1 MARADEIPGRL
12 AELGRMTRDN
22 PDQLIRIG
30 RIESMLEGRMTLAR
44 ELARSEPNSDQR
56 ELVQDLSTRYP
67 IRGLVEE
74 LQASEQKLLALR
86 AEQAARQR
94 KQTELVSWS
103 SLVIQLALLGLV
115 LWLLQRQIGR
125 RLHAERQSLR
135 SAARAASVLQTVR
148 EPIVLLDRDLRVQ
161 LHNPA
166 FAELYGLQDERA
178 DGLLLENV
186 GDNAWQDPVVRQR
199 LADVLSRGRE
209 LWDFEHE
216 QRTADGVVRYMLL
229 NARRMPLPDSD
240 DEVVLLTISDVTM
253 QRAVQLRVEE
263 LNRQLEGKV
272 AQVSEVN
279 RELEAFSYSV
289 SHDLRAPL
297 RHVAGFSDKLSRHLG
312 DQADDKSRH
321 YLDVISSSARR
332 MAALIDDLLVYSR
345 LGRAAMRQQAVD
357 MQSLVADTRAML
369 DSNLQAEA
377 ENSGHVH
384 QVEWN
389 IAPLPIVV
397 GDENMIRQV
406 WLNLLGNAVKYSGN
420 REPAKIRVDYQQQ
433 PDGGHQFTVSDNGA
447 GFDMAYAG
455 KLFGVF
461 QRLHKASDY
470 PGTGIGLASV
480 RRVLTRHGGRIWAE
494 AEPDVGATFHFYLP
508 PRPTRTNKVPLHD
521 DSAHHSSRRRQPG
534 GRRNGDRRPGR
545 SASGQ
550 SHRARRGRRGSDGL
564 PAASRCLRQPRGRL
578 AGGAAAGHQDAAH
591 GWPGSAAADPR
602 ARRTQAAAGGDPVVL
617 ARGKRPGPQ
626 LGHGRE
632 RLRGQAG
639 GRGPVLRRS
648 ADPGQVLGVDQ
659 PGTGTRVSPCPDRSR
674 PGALR
679 ILLVEDSP
687 EDAELMSEQMLDA
700 GLEARFERVERGG
713 TAPGTGGVPA
723 GHRAVRPE
731 HAGVLR

>member
-1 MARADEIPGRL
+1 MALVFSDDIWDRWRLPALALAAAAIIVVPWLTLRKLQQDSEQAMAWVNHTQAVGVALQQLQADVRDVESAALTLSKGVDAPGLRERMARADEIPRRL
-12 AELGRMTRDN
+12 AELGWMTRDN

-508 PRPTRTNKVPLHD
+508 PATDADKQGP
-521 DSAHHSSRRRQPG
+521 SA
-534 GRRNGDRRPGR
+534 
-545 SASGQ
+545 
-550 SHRARRGRRGSDGL
+550 
-564 PAASRCLRQPRGRL
+564 
-578 AGGAAAGHQDAAH
+578 
-591 GWPGSAAADPR
+591 
-602 ARRTQAAAGGDPVVL
+602 
-617 ARGKRPGPQ
+617 
-626 LGHGRE
+626 
-632 RLRGQAG
+632 
-639 GRGPVLRRS
+639 
-648 ADPGQVLGVDQ
+648 
-659 PGTGTRVSPCPDRSR
+659 
-674 PGALR
+674 
-679 ILLVEDSP
+679 
-687 EDAELMSEQMLDA
+687 
-700 GLEARFERVERGG
+700 
-713 TAPGTGGVPA
+713 
-723 GHRAVRPE
+723 
-731 HAGVLR
+731 

>member
-1 MARADEIPGRL
+1 MALVFSDDIWDRWRLPALALAAAAIIVVPWLTLRKLQQDSEQAMAWVNHTQAVGVALQQLQADVRDVESTALTLSKGVDAPGLRERMARADEIPGRL

-30 RIESMLEGRMTLAR
+30 RIESMLEGRMALAR

-103 SLVIQLALLGLV
+103 SLLIQLALLGLV

-216 QRTADGVVRYMLL
+216 QRTADGMVRYMLL

-345 LGRAAMRQQAVD
+345 LGRAAMRQQTVD

-377 ENSGHVH
+377 ENSGHAH
-384 QVEWN
+384 QVEWS

-494 AEPDVGATFHFYLP
+494 AEPDVGAAFHFYLP

-534 GRRNGDRRPGR
+534 GCRNGDRRPGR

-564 PAASRCLRQPRGRL
+564 PAAPRRLRQPRGRL

-602 ARRTQAAAGGDPVVL
+602 ARRTQAPAGGDPVVF
-617 ARGKRPGPQ
+617 ARGK
-626 LGHGRE
+626 
-632 RLRGQAG
+632 
-639 GRGPVLRRS
+639 
-648 ADPGQVLGVDQ
+648 
-659 PGTGTRVSPCPDRSR
+659 
-674 PGALR
+674 
-679 ILLVEDSP
+679 
-687 EDAELMSEQMLDA
+687 
-700 GLEARFERVERGG
+700 
-713 TAPGTGGVPA
+713 
-723 GHRAVRPE
+723 
-731 HAGVLR
+731 

>member
-1 MARADEIPGRL
+1 MALVFSDDIWDRWRLPALALAAAAIIVVPWLTLRKLQDDSQQAMAWVNHTQAVGIALQQLQADVRDVESAALTLSKGVDAPGLRERMARANDIPGRL

-30 RIESMLEGRMTLAR
+30 RIESMLEGRMALAR
-44 ELARSEPNSDQR
+44 ELAKSEPNSDQR

-74 LQASEQKLLALR
+74 LQASEQKLLTLR

-94 KQTELVSWS
+94 KQTELVAWS
-103 SLVIQLALLGLV
+103 SLVVQLALLGLV

-166 FAELYGLQDERA
+166 FAELYGLQDELA
-178 DGLLLENV
+178 DGLLLESV
-186 GDNAWQDPVVRQR
+186 GDGAWKDTVVRQR
-199 LADVLSRGRE
+199 LSDVLLRGRE
-209 LWDFEHE
+209 LWDLEHE
-216 QRTADGVVRYMLL
+216 QRTADGMARYMLL
-229 NARRMPLPDSD
+229 NARRMPLPDTD
-240 DEVVLLTISDVTM
+240 DEVVLLTVSDVTM

-312 DQADDKSRH
+312 DAADDKSRH
-321 YLDVISSSARR
+321 YLEVISSSARR

-377 ENSGHVH
+377 EGSGQRH
-384 QVEWN
+384 QVEWS

-420 REPAKIRVDYQQQ
+420 REPAKIRVDYQAQ

-508 PRPTRTNKVPLHD
+508 PAIDADKQGP
-521 DSAHHSSRRRQPG
+521 SA
-534 GRRNGDRRPGR
+534 
-545 SASGQ
+545 
-550 SHRARRGRRGSDGL
+550 
-564 PAASRCLRQPRGRL
+564 
-578 AGGAAAGHQDAAH
+578 
-591 GWPGSAAADPR
+591 
-602 ARRTQAAAGGDPVVL
+602 
-617 ARGKRPGPQ
+617 
-626 LGHGRE
+626 
-632 RLRGQAG
+632 
-639 GRGPVLRRS
+639 
-648 ADPGQVLGVDQ
+648 
-659 PGTGTRVSPCPDRSR
+659 
-674 PGALR
+674 
-679 ILLVEDSP
+679 
-687 EDAELMSEQMLDA
+687 
-700 GLEARFERVERGG
+700 
-713 TAPGTGGVPA
+713 
-723 GHRAVRPE
+723 
-731 HAGVLR
+731 

>member
-1 MARADEIPGRL
+1 MFSDDIWDRWRLPALALAAAAIIIVPWLTLRQLQQDNEQAMAWVSHTQAVGVALQQLQADVRDVESAALTLSKGVDAPGLRERMAKANDIPGRL
-12 AELGRMTRDN
+12 TELARMTRDN

-30 RIESMLEGRMTLAR
+30 RIESMLEGRMALAR
-44 ELARSEPNSDQR
+44 QLARSEPNTDQR

-74 LQASEQKLLALR
+74 LQASEQKLLAAR

-94 KQTELVSWS
+94 RQTELVSWS
-103 SLVIQLALLGLV
+103 SLVVQLCLLGLV

-125 RLHAERQSLR
+125 RLQAERQSLR
-135 SAARAASVLQTVR
+135 AAARAASVLQTVR

-178 DGLLLENV
+178 DGTLLADV
-186 GDNAWQDPVVRQR
+186 GEGAWQDPVVRQR
-199 LADVLSRGRE
+199 LSDVLLRGRE

-216 QRTADGVVRYMLL
+216 QRTDGTVRYMLI
-229 NARRMPLPDSD
+229 NARRMPLPDTD
-240 DEVVLLTISDVTM
+240 DEVVLMTVSDVTV
-253 QRAVQLRVEE
+253 QRAVQWRVEE

-312 DQADDKSRH
+312 EGADEKSHH
-321 YLDVISSSARR
+321 YLDVISGSARR

-357 MQSLVADTRAML
+357 MQTLVADTRAML
-369 DSNLQAEA
+369 DANLKTDAES
-377 ENSGHVH
+377 SGVAHH
-384 QVEWN
+384 VEWN

-397 GDENMIRQV
+397 ADENMMRQV

-420 REPAKIRVDYQQQ
+420 RDPAQIRVDYQQQ
-433 PDGGHQFTVSDNGA
+433 ADGGHQFTVSDNGA

-494 AEPDVGATFHFYLP
+494 AAPDAGATFHFYLP
-508 PRPTRTNKVPLHD
+508 P
-521 DSAHHSSRRRQPG
+521 A
-534 GRRNGDRRPGR
+534 
-545 SASGQ
+545 
-550 SHRARRGRRGSDGL
+550 
-564 PAASRCLRQPRGRL
+564 
-578 AGGAAAGHQDAAH
+578 
-591 GWPGSAAADPR
+591 
-602 ARRTQAAAGGDPVVL
+602 
-617 ARGKRPGPQ
+617 
-626 LGHGRE
+626 
-632 RLRGQAG
+632 
-639 GRGPVLRRS
+639 
-648 ADPGQVLGVDQ
+648 
-659 PGTGTRVSPCPDRSR
+659 
-674 PGALR
+674 
-679 ILLVEDSP
+679 
-687 EDAELMSEQMLDA
+687 LDA
-700 GLEARFERVERGG
+700 VNQGSSA
-713 TAPGTGGVPA
+713 
-723 GHRAVRPE
+723 
-731 HAGVLR
+731 

>member
-1 MARADEIPGRL
+1 MALVFSDDIWDRWRLPALALAAAAIIVVPWLTLRQLQQDSEDAMAWVNHTQAVGVALQQLQADVRDVESAALTLSKGVDAPGLRERMAKANDLPGGL

-22 PDQLIRIG
+22 PEQLIRIG
-30 RIESMLEGRMTLAR
+30 RIESMLEGRMALAR
-44 ELARSEPNSDQR
+44 ELAKSEPNSDQR

-74 LQASEQKLLALR
+74 LQASEQKLLTQR

-178 DGLLLENV
+178 DGLLLDTV
-186 GDNAWQDPVVRQR
+186 GDGAWKDPVMRQR
-199 LADVLSRGRE
+199 LSDVLLRGRE

-216 QRTADGVVRYMLL
+216 QRAADGMVRYMLL
-229 NARRMPLPDSD
+229 NARRMPLPDTD
-240 DEVVLLTISDVTM
+240 DEVVLLTVSDVTV

-312 DQADDKSRH
+312 DAADDKSRH
-321 YLDVISSSARR
+321 YLEVISSSARR

-377 ENSGHVH
+377 ENSGHAH
-384 QVEWN
+384 HVEWS

-420 REPAKIRVDYQQQ
+420 REPAKIRVDYQPQ

-508 PRPTRTNKVPLHD
+508 PAIDADKQGP
-521 DSAHHSSRRRQPG
+521 SA
-534 GRRNGDRRPGR
+534 
-545 SASGQ
+545 
-550 SHRARRGRRGSDGL
+550 
-564 PAASRCLRQPRGRL
+564 
-578 AGGAAAGHQDAAH
+578 
-591 GWPGSAAADPR
+591 
-602 ARRTQAAAGGDPVVL
+602 
-617 ARGKRPGPQ
+617 
-626 LGHGRE
+626 
-632 RLRGQAG
+632 
-639 GRGPVLRRS
+639 
-648 ADPGQVLGVDQ
+648 
-659 PGTGTRVSPCPDRSR
+659 
-674 PGALR
+674 
-679 ILLVEDSP
+679 
-687 EDAELMSEQMLDA
+687 
-700 GLEARFERVERGG
+700 
-713 TAPGTGGVPA
+713 
-723 GHRAVRPE
+723 
-731 HAGVLR
+731 

>member
-1 MARADEIPGRL
+1 VPWLTLRKLQQDSEEAMAWVNHTQAVGVALQQLQADVRDVESAALTLSKGVDAPGLRERMAKANDLPGRL

-30 RIESMLEGRMTLAR
+30 RIESMLEGRMALAR
-44 ELARSEPNSDQR
+44 ELAKSEPNSDQR

-74 LQASEQKLLALR
+74 LQASEQKLLTQR

-103 SLVIQLALLGLV
+103 SLVIQLSLLGLV

-178 DGLLLENV
+178 DGLLLDTV
-186 GDNAWQDPVVRQR
+186 GDGAWKDPVMRQR
-199 LADVLSRGRE
+199 LSDVLLRGRE

-216 QRTADGVVRYMLL
+216 QRAADGMVRYMLL
-229 NARRMPLPDSD
+229 NARRMPLPDTD
-240 DEVVLLTISDVTM
+240 DEVVLLTVSDVTV

-312 DQADDKSRH
+312 DAADDKSRH
-321 YLDVISSSARR
+321 YLEVISSSARR

-377 ENSGHVH
+377 ENSGHAH
-384 QVEWN
+384 HVEWS

-420 REPAKIRVDYQQQ
+420 REPAKIRVDYQPQ

-508 PRPTRTNKVPLHD
+508 PATDADKQGP
-521 DSAHHSSRRRQPG
+521 SA
-534 GRRNGDRRPGR
+534 
-545 SASGQ
+545 
-550 SHRARRGRRGSDGL
+550 
-564 PAASRCLRQPRGRL
+564 
-578 AGGAAAGHQDAAH
+578 
-591 GWPGSAAADPR
+591 
-602 ARRTQAAAGGDPVVL
+602 
-617 ARGKRPGPQ
+617 
-626 LGHGRE
+626 
-632 RLRGQAG
+632 
-639 GRGPVLRRS
+639 
-648 ADPGQVLGVDQ
+648 
-659 PGTGTRVSPCPDRSR
+659 
-674 PGALR
+674 
-679 ILLVEDSP
+679 
-687 EDAELMSEQMLDA
+687 
-700 GLEARFERVERGG
+700 
-713 TAPGTGGVPA
+713 
-723 GHRAVRPE
+723 
-731 HAGVLR
+731 

>member
-1 MARADEIPGRL
+1 MALVFSDDIWDRWRLPALALAAAAIIVVPWLTLRKLQQDSEEAMAWVNHTQSVGVALQQLQADVRDVESAALTLSKGVDAPGLRERMAKANEIPGRL

-30 RIESMLEGRMTLAR
+30 RIESMLEGRMGLAR

-74 LQASEQKLLALR
+74 LQASEQNLLALR
-86 AEQAARQR
+86 AQQAARQR

-103 SLVIQLALLGLV
+103 SLAIQLALLGLV

-166 FAELYGLQDERA
+166 FAELYDLQDERA
-178 DGLLLENV
+178 DGLLLENI
-186 GDNAWQDPVVRQR
+186 GDGAWRDPVVRQR

-216 QRTADGVVRYMLL
+216 QRTADGMVRYMLL
-229 NARRMPLPDSD
+229 NARRMPLPDTD

-312 DQADDKSRH
+312 DAADDKSRH
-321 YLDVISSSARR
+321 YLEVISSSARR

-369 DSNLQAEA
+369 DANLQAEA
-377 ENSGHVH
+377 ENGGHAH
-384 QVEWN
+384 HVEWS

-420 REPAKIRVDYQQQ
+420 REPAKIRVDYQPQ

-508 PRPTRTNKVPLHD
+508 PAIDADKQGP
-521 DSAHHSSRRRQPG
+521 SA
-534 GRRNGDRRPGR
+534 
-545 SASGQ
+545 
-550 SHRARRGRRGSDGL
+550 
-564 PAASRCLRQPRGRL
+564 
-578 AGGAAAGHQDAAH
+578 
-591 GWPGSAAADPR
+591 
-602 ARRTQAAAGGDPVVL
+602 
-617 ARGKRPGPQ
+617 
-626 LGHGRE
+626 
-632 RLRGQAG
+632 
-639 GRGPVLRRS
+639 
-648 ADPGQVLGVDQ
+648 
-659 PGTGTRVSPCPDRSR
+659 
-674 PGALR
+674 
-679 ILLVEDSP
+679 
-687 EDAELMSEQMLDA
+687 
-700 GLEARFERVERGG
+700 
-713 TAPGTGGVPA
+713 
-723 GHRAVRPE
+723 
-731 HAGVLR
+731 

>member
-1 MARADEIPGRL
+1 MALVFSDDIWDRWRLPALALAAAAIIVVPWLTLRQLQQDSEDAMAWVNHTQAVGVALQQLQADVRDVESAALTLSKGVDAPGLRERMAKANDLPGRL

-22 PDQLIRIG
+22 PEQLIRIG
-30 RIESMLEGRMTLAR
+30 RIESMLEGRMALAR
-44 ELARSEPNSDQR
+44 ELAKSEPNSDQR

-74 LQASEQKLLALR
+74 LQASEQKLLTQR

-178 DGLLLENV
+178 DGLLLDTV
-186 GDNAWQDPVVRQR
+186 GDGAWKNPVMRQR
-199 LADVLSRGRE
+199 LSDVLLRGRE

-216 QRTADGVVRYMLL
+216 QRAADGMVRYMLL
-229 NARRMPLPDSD
+229 NARRMPLPDTD
-240 DEVVLLTISDVTM
+240 DEVVLLTVSDVTV

-312 DQADDKSRH
+312 DAADDKSRH
-321 YLDVISSSARR
+321 YLEVISSSARR

-377 ENSGHVH
+377 ENSGHAH
-384 QVEWN
+384 HVEWS

-420 REPAKIRVDYQQQ
+420 REPAKIRVDYQPQ

-508 PRPTRTNKVPLHD
+508 PAIDADKQGP
-521 DSAHHSSRRRQPG
+521 SA
-534 GRRNGDRRPGR
+534 
-545 SASGQ
+545 
-550 SHRARRGRRGSDGL
+550 
-564 PAASRCLRQPRGRL
+564 
-578 AGGAAAGHQDAAH
+578 
-591 GWPGSAAADPR
+591 
-602 ARRTQAAAGGDPVVL
+602 
-617 ARGKRPGPQ
+617 
-626 LGHGRE
+626 
-632 RLRGQAG
+632 
-639 GRGPVLRRS
+639 
-648 ADPGQVLGVDQ
+648 
-659 PGTGTRVSPCPDRSR
+659 
-674 PGALR
+674 
-679 ILLVEDSP
+679 
-687 EDAELMSEQMLDA
+687 
-700 GLEARFERVERGG
+700 
-713 TAPGTGGVPA
+713 
-723 GHRAVRPE
+723 
-731 HAGVLR
+731 

>member
-1 MARADEIPGRL
+1 MALVFSDDIWDRWRLPALALAAVAIIVVPWLTLRKLQQDSEQAMAWVNHTQAVGVALQQLQADVRDVESAALTLSKGVDAPGLRERMARANEIPGRL

-30 RIESMLEGRMTLAR
+30 RIESMLEGRMALAR

-74 LQASEQKLLALR
+74 LQASEQKLLTLR

-94 KQTELVSWS
+94 RQTEFVSWS
-103 SLVIQLALLGLV
+103 SLVVQLALLGLV
-115 LWLLQRQIGR
+115 LWLLHRQIGR

-148 EPIVLLDRDLRVQ
+148 EPIVLLDRELRVQ

-166 FAELYGLQDERA
+166 FAELYGLEDERA
-178 DGLLLENV
+178 DGLLLETV
-186 GDNAWQDPVVRQR
+186 GDSAWQDPVVRQR
-199 LADVLSRGRE
+199 LSDVLLRGRE

-216 QRTADGVVRYMLL
+216 QRATDGMVRYMLL
-229 NARRMPLPDSD
+229 NARRMPLPDTD
-240 DEVVLLTISDVTM
+240 DEVVLMTVSDVTV

-312 DQADDKSRH
+312 EQADDKSRH
-321 YLDVISSSARR
+321 YLEVISSSARR

-369 DSNLQAEA
+369 DSNLQAEV
-377 ENSGHVH
+377 ESSGHAH
-384 QVEWN
+384 QVEWS

-508 PRPTRTNKVPLHD
+508 PAIDADKQGP
-521 DSAHHSSRRRQPG
+521 SA
-534 GRRNGDRRPGR
+534 
-545 SASGQ
+545 
-550 SHRARRGRRGSDGL
+550 
-564 PAASRCLRQPRGRL
+564 
-578 AGGAAAGHQDAAH
+578 
-591 GWPGSAAADPR
+591 
-602 ARRTQAAAGGDPVVL
+602 
-617 ARGKRPGPQ
+617 
-626 LGHGRE
+626 
-632 RLRGQAG
+632 
-639 GRGPVLRRS
+639 
-648 ADPGQVLGVDQ
+648 
-659 PGTGTRVSPCPDRSR
+659 
-674 PGALR
+674 
-679 ILLVEDSP
+679 
-687 EDAELMSEQMLDA
+687 
-700 GLEARFERVERGG
+700 
-713 TAPGTGGVPA
+713 
-723 GHRAVRPE
+723 
-731 HAGVLR
+731 